1 MKKLLIVDDEPDL
14 VEILSRLLGDDQV
27 QLLTAHDGEQGLV
40 LAREQLPDLV
50 LSDIEMPRLD
60 GRELCRRLKA
70 DRITQGIPVI
80 LMGAT
85 EGPKAWECSADC
97 FIPKPFRI
105 ASVVEAVHRL
115 LAGSV

>member
-1 MKKLLIVDDEPDL
+1 MKQLLIVDDEPDL
-14 VEILSRLLGDDQV
+14 VEILSRLLGADHV
-27 QLLTAHDGEQGLV
+27 ELLTAHDGEQGLA

-50 LSDIEMPRLD
+50 LSDVDMPRLD

-70 DRITQGIPVI
+70 DPATEGIPVI

-85 EGPKAWECSADC
+85 EGPKDGECSADG

-105 ASVVEAVHRL
+105 ASVL
-115 LAGSV
+115 